1 MQAWAFKSVGED
13 RSWQSNDGYADV
25 LGSVYVY
32 DSGVGNHTK
41 VAVGD
46 MIVVYG
52 REAVYGVSLIDHIDS
67 RPGQKLRRV
76 CPNCER
82 TGIDRRVNKR
92 PMYWCGKCRSEFDMP
107 DERQEPVTLYTA
119 SYGTHWQLIDGAL
132 TTNDLEAAVQTR
144 DRQSAIRLCD
154 LDEVSKLLDRIH
166 ARVPEHT
173 GEWAAT
179 PAGGHRVRTVS
190 VRINQDKFRRM
201 LLRHYGLRCAITG
214 DNPAETLEAAHLR
227 KFADH
232 KSHDPRQGLLL
243 RADIHKMFDSG
254 RMAVDPD
261 TMGLVI
267 APALA
272 AYPHYEHLRDTE
284 VKAELD
290 RDAVSEHYTWATAS
304 W

>member
-1 MQAWAFKSVGED
+1 MQAWAFKSVGEE

-32 DSGVGNHTK
+32 DSGVGNHLMVT
-41 VAVGD
+41 VGD

-52 REAVYGVSLIDHIDS
+52 REVVHGVSLIDHIDS
-67 RPGQKLRRV
+67 LPGRKLRRM
-76 CPNCER
+76 CPNCGR
-82 TGIDRRVNKR
+82 TSIDRRVTKR
-92 PMYWCGKCRSEFDMP
+92 PMYLCGKCRSEFDVP
-107 DERQEPVTLYTA
+107 EERQEPVILYTA

-132 TTNDLEAAVQTR
+132 TTDDLETAVKTR
-144 DRQSAIRLCD
+144 DRQSAIRRCD
-154 LDEVSKLLDRIH
+154 LGELSKLLDRIH
-166 ARVPEHT
+166 ARVPKHT
-173 GEWAAT
+173 CEWAAT
-179 PAGGHRVRTVS
+179 PAGGHRVRTVA
-190 VRINQDKFRRM
+190 VRINQDKFRRV

-254 RMAVDPD
+254 RMAVSPD
-261 TMGLVI
+261 TMRLVV

-272 AYPHYEHLRDTE
+272 SYLHYDQLRDTE

-290 RDAVSEHYTWATAS
+290 CDAVREHYTWATAS